1 MLELVSKKGT
11 KAKAEVPFFI
21 LKLCNLEPLQ
31 LCNLLTKFTSLKL
44 FIMSMLRLQLPTDPR
59 WVNIVEKNIEE
70 ILTDHAWCEQKA
82 ASNAITIITI
92 NSEYPDLVTDMLALA
107 KEEIEH
113 FEMVHEIIKKRGL
126 TLGRE
131 RKDEYVGELAKYM
144 KQSNTGSRVSGFVER
159 MLFSAMI
166 EARSCERFKVLSENI
181 KDEELSK
188 FYWDLMES
196 EAGHYT
202 TFITYARKYGHGI
215 DVEKRWREWLEF
227 EASVIA
233 KYGKKETIH
242 G

>member
-1 MLELVSKKGT
+1 
-11 KAKAEVPFFI
+11 
-21 LKLCNLEPLQ
+21 
-31 LCNLLTKFTSLKL
+31 
-44 FIMSMLRLQLPTDPR
+44 MSTFRLQLPTDPR
-59 WVNIVEKNIEE
+59 WVNIVEEHIAE

-82 ASNAITIITI
+82 ASNAITIVTI
-92 NSEYPDLVTDMLALA
+92 NSEYQDLVTDMLALA

-113 FEMVHEIIKKRGL
+113 FERVHELIKKRGL

-131 RKDEYVGELAKYM
+131 RKDEYVNELAQYM
-144 KQSNTGSRVSGFVER
+144 RSNNNGSRVSGFVER

-181 KDEELSK
+181 QDPELAA
-188 FYWDLMES
+188 FYRELMES

-202 TFITYARKYGHGI
+202 TFIGYARKYGKGI
-215 DVEKRWREWLEF
+215 DVEKRWREWLDF

-233 KYGKKETIH
+233 RYGKRQTVH